1 MNQSL
6 SLQNG
11 YTALHWGVNKNNKEC
26 VAVLLEK
33 GANPLIK
40 DKVCTFYVVV
50 KLRLHVASTSHV
62 FCPHRHKQQLHTV
75 SHTER
80 LCSTH
85 LLCDSC

>member
-1 MNQSL
+1 MVLCFHHFKIGIILTEDKYENVNPL

-40 DKVCTFYVVV
+40 DKV
-50 KLRLHVASTSHV
+50 
-62 FCPHRHKQQLHTV
+62 
-75 SHTER
+75 
-80 LCSTH
+80 
-85 LLCDSC
+85 